1 MVSSCT
7 CIPTIFSCDHA
18 FLLWKKDSTFALSL
32 CLCTLGK
39 TQKNEFALIVLF
51 SAVPLLIVLN
61 FRTPPFSEHDWMKI
75 IYEPLFIL
83 NWSLTVDYMKS
94 ATRVELVIELMSVR
108 NESLAWVSF
117 LILTVILYQTSIFVM
132 IVMRIKCQCSLWV
145 EFIPPKNHGLITK
158 RQCELYSAY
167 SLFIHCLD
175 WKFFLMLY
183 SASIYILSFFVPIV
197 NIPMYNCTVLM

>member
-1 MVSSCT
+1 MHFYYEKKNIQHLHCPCVYVQLERLRKMS
-7 CIPTIFSCDHA
+7 
-18 FLLWKKDSTFALSL
+18 LLWPCCSPM
-32 CLCTLGK
+32 
-39 TQKNEFALIVLF
+39 
-51 SAVPLLIVLN
+51 VPLLIVLN

-75 IYEPLFIL
+75 YP
-83 NWSLTVDYMKS
+83 
-94 ATRVELVIELMSVR
+94 ELVPYCRLHEISYSCRIGNWVDVGEEWVVCMGQFFNPYSNPLSDLYLCDDCNENKMSVLLMS
-108 NESLAWVSF
+108 
-117 LILTVILYQTSIFVM
+117 
-132 IVMRIKCQCSLWV
+132 RIHPSQS
-145 EFIPPKNHGLITK
+145 HGLITK

>member
-1 MVSSCT
+1 MHSHY
-7 CIPTIFSCDHA
+7 I
-18 FLLWKKDSTFALSL
+18 LLWSCIFIMKKKYSTFALSL

-145 EFIPPKNHGLITK
+145 EFIPPKIMDSLQKGNVNCIRLI
-158 RQCELYSAY
+158 L
-167 SLFIHCLD
+167 SLFTAWIG
-175 WKFFLMLY
+175 
-183 SASIYILSFFVPIV
+183 SFFWCCIV
-197 NIPMYNCTVLM
+197 LQFIYFRFLFPL

>member
-1 MVSSCT
+1 MVRSCA

-18 FLLWKKDSTFALSL
+18 FLLWKKVQHLHCPCVYVHLERLRKMSL
-32 CLCTLGK
+32 LWPCC
-39 TQKNEFALIVLF
+39 
-51 SAVPLLIVLN
+51 SPMVPLLIVLN

-132 IVMRIKCQCSLWV
+132 IVMIENKMSVLLMSRIHPSQ
-145 EFIPPKNHGLITK
+145 NHGLITK

-183 SASIYILSFFVPIV
+183 SASIYVLSLFLFP
-197 NIPMYNCTVLM
+197 L

>member
-1 MVSSCT
+1 MYMHSHY
-7 CIPTIFSCDHA
+7 I
-18 FLLWKKDSTFALSL
+18 LLWSCIFIMKKKYSTFALSL

-108 NESLAWVSF
+108 NESFAWVSF

-132 IVMRIKCQCSLWV
+132 TVMRIKCQCSLWV